1 MERGRST
8 SRHKNVEVV
17 AALMEAG
24 ADVEAPGAGGARPLH
39 FAALSGCAAT
49 MGALLEL
56 GVDIHAVDGDGLT
69 STCTPLHYA
78 TSSGAVQSLLE
89 AGADL
94 HRRDTS
100 GSIRLCFKQPS
111 TAMLRR

>member
-1 MERGRST
+1 MDGGRST
-8 SRHKNVEVV
+8 PRP
-17 AALMEAG
+17 ALG
-24 ADVEAPGAGGARPLH
+24 
-39 FAALSGCAAT
+39 GCAET

-56 GVDIHAVDGDGLT
+56 AGGGHTRRGRIWTHSPA
-69 STCTPLHYA
+69 LHLYA